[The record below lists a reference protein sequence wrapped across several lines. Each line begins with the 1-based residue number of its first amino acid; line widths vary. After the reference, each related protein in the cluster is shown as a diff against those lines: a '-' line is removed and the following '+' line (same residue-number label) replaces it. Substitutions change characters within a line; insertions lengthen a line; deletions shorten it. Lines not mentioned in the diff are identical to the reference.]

1 MRQPFKMFFG
11 LSIGIMLFFFLARIA
26 FVAFI
31 AAGIMSIIYAVY
43 RRIKDFITY
52 DRYGEYYIQ
61 VDNRRRLENHPIH
74 EVEPLF
80 YERKSM
86 RATPISNIQFID
98 AV

>member
-1 MRQPFKMFFG
+1 MRPFKMFFG
-11 LSIGIMLFFFLARIA
+11 LSIGIMLFLFLARVA

-43 RRIKDFITY
+43 RRIKDFVTY

-61 VDNRRRLENHPIH
+61 VDNRRRLENRMEN

-80 YERKSM
+80 YERKSI
-86 RATPISNIQFID
+86 RTTPISNIQFID